1 MTMNKIKIILPTIAI
16 FLITACANTDVPE
29 FSATEPENT
38 AKQDTINAYG
48 NLKSYVDHSK
58 YPNFKMGGATSASD
72 FNKKDIVYALDKS
85 NYDEI
90 VAGNAFKYAS
100 VVQDNGTMDFSTIED
115 FIQNATEAGLSI
127 YGHTLCW
134 HKQQNIKY
142 LNSLITD
149 PNAINYVLHINIP
162 TAKKNLWDWE
172 CYFNLNKALSVDKEY
187 TLKLRI
193 KASKEYQ
200 VTVWPNVINGK
211 TQYWPTPQVNATTEW
226 KTISSTFK
234 ATLPINQIR
243 FELGTF
249 SGEIWIDDISLTD
262 ADGNNYFD
270 NNTFSNNIDGVTK
283 PGQDYTLD
291 RVPDPD
297 QNSSGGKMTDQ
308 FKRDTLTVALGSW
321 IKGMMQVTHGKVKSW
336 DVVNEPMSDSNP
348 DELKTANRDGDPKT
362 DFFWQDYLGKDYA
375 RTAIKFARQYGGD
388 SLKLFINDYNLE
400 AAYNNNAKCN
410 GLINMIKYWESDGVT
425 KIDGIGTQMHV
436 SFSLNPATQKLNEE
450 AYVNHLKLLA
460 ATGKLIRISEL
471 DMGLQDAN
479 GNKILTEN
487 VTPEEEK
494 AMAEYYKFIVEK
506 YLEIIPVKQQYGITN
521 WSVTDSPKNSK
532 WLPGQPTGLW
542 DENYQRKPAYAGFCD
557 GLQGK

>member
-1 MTMNKIKIILPTIAI
+1 MNKIKIILPTIAI
-16 FLITACANTDVPE
+16 FLITACANTDVPG
-29 FSATEPENT
+29 FSTTEPENM
-38 AKQDTINAYG
+38 AEQDTINAYG
-48 NLKSYVDHSK
+48 TLKSYVDRSK

-72 FNKKDIVYALDKS
+72 FNTKDIVYALDKS

-90 VAGNAFKYAS
+90 VTDNAFKYAS

-115 FIQNATEAGLSI
+115 FIKNATEAGLSI

-162 TAKKNLWDWE
+162 TAKKDLWDWE

-200 VTVWPNVINGK
+200 VTVWPNVVNGN

-436 SFSLNPATQKLNEE
+436 SYSLNPATQKLNEE

-521 WSVTDSPKNSK
+521 WSVTDSPKSSK
-532 WLPGQPTGLW
+532 WLPGEPTGLW

>member
-1 MTMNKIKIILPTIAI
+1 MNKIKIILPTIAT

-115 FIQNATEAGLSI
+115 FIQNATDAGLSI

-162 TAKKNLWDWE
+162 TAKKDLWDWE

-200 VTVWPNVINGK
+200 VTVWPNVINGN

-336 DVVNEPMSDSNP
+336 DIVNEPMSDSNP
-348 DELKTANRDGDPKT
+348 DELKTADRDGDPKT
-362 DFFWQDYLGKDYA
+362 DFFWQDYLGKNYA
-375 RTAIKFARQYGGD
+375 RIAIKFARQYGGD

-400 AAYNNNAKCN
+400 AAYNNNAKCK

-436 SFSLNPATQKLNEE
+436 SYSLDPSIQKLNEE
-450 AYVNHLKLLA
+450 AYINHLKLLA

-487 VTPEEEK
+487 VTPEEQK

-506 YLEIIPVKQQYGITN
+506 YLEIIPAKQQYGITN
-521 WSVTDSPKNSK
+521 WSVTDSPKSSK
-532 WLPGQPTGLW
+532 WLPGEPTGLW

>member
-1 MTMNKIKIILPTIAI
+1 MNKIKIILPTIAI
-16 FLITACANTDVPE
+16 FLITACANTDVPG
-29 FSATEPENT
+29 FSTTEPENM
-38 AKQDTINAYG
+38 AEQDTINAYG
-48 NLKSYVDHSK
+48 TLKSYVDRSK

-72 FNKKDIVYALDKS
+72 FNTKDIVYALDKS

-90 VAGNAFKYAS
+90 VTDNAFKYAS

-115 FIQNATEAGLSI
+115 FIKNATEAGLSI

-162 TAKKNLWDWE
+162 TAKKDMWDCE
-172 CYFNLNKALSVDKEY
+172 CYLNHNKALSVDKEY

-200 VTVWPNVINGK
+200 VTVWPNVVNGN

-436 SFSLNPATQKLNEE
+436 SYSLNPATQKLNEE

-521 WSVTDSPKNSK
+521 WSVTDSPKSSK
-532 WLPGQPTGLW
+532 WLPGEPTGLW

>member
-1 MTMNKIKIILPTIAI
+1 MNKIKIILPTIAI

-115 FIQNATEAGLSI
+115 FIQNATDAGLSI

-162 TAKKNLWDWE
+162 TAKKDLWDWE

-200 VTVWPNVINGK
+200 VTVWPNVVNGN

-436 SFSLNPATQKLNEE
+436 SYSLNPATQKLNEE

-487 VTPEEEK
+487 VTPEEQK

-506 YLEIIPVKQQYGITN
+506 YLEIIPAKQQYGITN
-521 WSVTDSPKNSK
+521 WSVTDSPKSSK
-532 WLPGQPTGLW
+532 WLPGEPTGLW

>member
-1 MTMNKIKIILPTIAI
+1 MNKIKIILPTIAI
-16 FLITACANTDVPE
+16 FLITACANTDVPG
-29 FSATEPENT
+29 FSTTEPENM
-38 AKQDTINAYG
+38 AEQDTINAYG
-48 NLKSYVDHSK
+48 TLKSYVDRSK

-72 FNKKDIVYALDKS
+72 FNTKDIVYALDKS

-90 VAGNAFKYAS
+90 VTDNAFKYAS

-115 FIQNATEAGLSI
+115 FIKNATEAGLSI

-162 TAKKNLWDWE
+162 TAKKDLWDWE

-200 VTVWPNVINGK
+200 VTVWPNVVNGN

-362 DFFWQDYLGKDYA
+362 NFFWQDYLGKDYA

-436 SFSLNPATQKLNEE
+436 SYSLNPATQKLNEE

-521 WSVTDSPKNSK
+521 WSVTDSPKSSK
-532 WLPGQPTGLW
+532 WLPGEPTGLW

>member
-1 MTMNKIKIILPTIAI
+1 MNKIKIILPTIAT

-29 FSATEPENT
+29 FSTTEPENI

-58 YPNFKMGGATSASD
+58 YPVFKMGGATSASD

-100 VVQDNGTMDFSTIED
+100 VVQDNGTMDFSTIKD
-115 FIQNATEAGLSI
+115 FIQNATDAGLSI

-172 CYFNLNKALSVDKEY
+172 CYFNLNKALSIGKEY

-200 VTVWPNVINGK
+200 VTVWPNVINGN

-436 SFSLNPATQKLNEE
+436 SYSLNPATQKLNEE

-521 WSVTDSPKNSK
+521 WSVTDSPKSSK
-532 WLPGQPTGLW
+532 WLPGEPTGLW

>member
-1 MTMNKIKIILPTIAI
+1 MNKIKIILPTIAT

-29 FSATEPENT
+29 FSTTEPENI

-58 YPNFKMGGATSASD
+58 YPVFKMGGATSASD

-100 VVQDNGTMDFSTIED
+100 VVQDNGTMDFSTIKD
-115 FIQNATEAGLSI
+115 FIQNATDAGLSI

-172 CYFNLNKALSVDKEY
+172 CYFNLNKALSIGKEY

-200 VTVWPNVINGK
+200 VTVWPNVINGN

-362 DFFWQDYLGKDYA
+362 DFFWQDYLGKNYA
-375 RTAIKFARQYGGD
+375 RIAIKFARQYGGD

-400 AAYNNNAKCN
+400 AAYNNNAKCK

>member
-1 MTMNKIKIILPTIAI
+1 MNKIKIILPTIAI
-16 FLITACANTDVPE
+16 FLITACANTDVPG
-29 FSATEPENT
+29 FSTTEPENM
-38 AKQDTINAYG
+38 AEQDTINAYG
-48 NLKSYVDHSK
+48 TLKSYVDRSK

-72 FNKKDIVYALDKS
+72 FNTKDIVYALDKS

-90 VAGNAFKYAS
+90 VTDNAFKYAS

-115 FIQNATEAGLSI
+115 FIKNATEAGLSI

-162 TAKKNLWDWE
+162 TAKKDLWDWE

-200 VTVWPNVINGK
+200 VTVWPNVVNGN

-283 PGQDYTLD
+283 PGYQDYTLD

-336 DVVNEPMSDSNP
+336 DVVNETMSDSNP
-348 DELKTANRDGDPKT
+348 DELKTADRDGDPKT
-362 DFFWQDYLGKDYA
+362 DFFWQDYLGKNYA
-375 RTAIKFARQYGGD
+375 RIAIKFARQYGGD

-400 AAYNNNAKCN
+400 AAYNNNAKCK

-436 SFSLNPATQKLNEE
+436 SYSLDPSIQKLNEE
-450 AYVNHLKLLA
+450 AYINHLKLLA